1 MKESPKKVII
11 PRAEHGIS
19 RSLLSPNGVRV
30 LYKLKEHGFT
40 AYLVGGGVRDLL
52 LGREPKDFDVATD
65 ATPTQLKKLFRNCRL
80 IGRRFRLAHLH
91 FHDEIIEVATFRST
105 IEVAEEPEEDAAG
118 GATADLSAKA
128 AGGGEAEFGQ
138 AEGIAV
144 SATPVPGEE
153 VVQEEA
159 PLQGIAHAA
168 GAGEEGAGTV
178 AGDDVE
184 RLHDE
189 REHRR
194 RRHRHQSLGPRMLK
208 SEDGLVLRDNV
219 FGTPEEDAVRRDFTV
234 NALFYNIAD
243 FSIIDH
249 VGGMED
255 LKNGLI
261 RTIGDPLVRFTEDP
275 VRMIRAIRF
284 ASMLGFRIEAET
296 EAAIEELCGTIN
308 KATPP
313 RLYEEVLKL
322 LLMGAGE
329 RTYQMMRHCGLF
341 QPLFPH
347 FDNWLTRETDG
358 FPHARVGKALEWV
371 DEQISQGTVVSPPLL
386 IALMFGEYLEEK
398 MEGFRNAGAS
408 PQQAADMAVA
418 EFAGELAPTVTVPNR
433 VLIAVREIISSQHR
447 FQKTPG
453 RNARG
458 FIGRIVFPD
467 ALQYLR
473 FMETVTPVKRS
484 LAEWWER
491 YVKEQVAPPKG
502 GEEGVGEAAAEG
514 ASEAA
519 RKKKRRRRR
528 RKKPAAAPET

>member
-1 MKESPKKVII
+1 MKENPKTVII

-91 FHDEIIEVATFRST
+91 FHDEIIEVATFRSAMDPT
-105 IEVAEEPEEDAAG
+105 AEPEE
-118 GATADLSAKA
+118 
-128 AGGGEAEFGQ
+128 EA
-138 AEGIAV
+138 AEGAVAEAGDAEAAAEPESSPFPASILEEVPQQGLSNAAV
-144 SATPVPGEE
+144 S
-153 VVQEEA
+153 
-159 PLQGIAHAA
+159 
-168 GAGEEGAGTV
+168 GEEGASG
-178 AGDDVE
+178 ASKE
-184 RLHDE
+184 EAEKLHED
-189 REHRR
+189 RDHRR
-194 RRHRHQSLGPRMLK
+194 RRHRHHTLGPRMLK

-234 NALFYNIAD
+234 NALFYNVAD

-261 RTIGDPLVRFTEDP
+261 RTIGDPMVRFTEDP

-284 ASMLGFRIEAET
+284 ASMLGFNIEPET

-322 LLMGAGE
+322 LLLGAGE
-329 RTYQMMRHCGLF
+329 RTYQLMRHSGLF

-358 FPHARVGKALEWV
+358 FPHARVGKALEWA
-371 DEQISQGTVVSPPLL
+371 DEQIARGISVSPSLL
-386 IALMFGEYLEEK
+386 LALMFGEYLEEK
-398 MEGFRNAGAS
+398 IERFRDAGA
-408 PQQAADMAVA
+408 PQQQAADMAVA
-418 EFAGELAPTVTVPNR
+418 EFAGELAPTVAVPNK
-433 VLIAVREIISSQHR
+433 VLLAVREIISSQYR

-453 RNARG
+453 RNAKG
-458 FIGRIVFPD
+458 FVGRIVFPD

-473 FMETVTPVKRS
+473 FMETIVPVKRS
-484 LAEWWER
+484 LADWWDR
-491 YVKEQVAPPKG
+491 FANEQTGQVQG
-502 GEEGVGEAAAEG
+502 GTEGAAEE
-514 ASEAA
+514 ASEAP

-528 RKKPAAAPET
+528 RKKPAAAPEV